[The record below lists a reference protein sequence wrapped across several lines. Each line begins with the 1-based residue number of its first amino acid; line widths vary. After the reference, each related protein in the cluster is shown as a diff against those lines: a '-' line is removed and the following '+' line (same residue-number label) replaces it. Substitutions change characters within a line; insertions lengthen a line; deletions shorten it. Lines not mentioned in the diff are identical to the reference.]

1 MFLPWRDHSFLFD
14 EDDLGVLSFDT
25 VLLEKISIAALYAE
39 INQEEEVVTGVQFR
53 ETGTETFH
61 EEMHYFDNIAPSDD
75 IPNHLLLLY
84 LTTGLFFFVSGL
96 LMIFRDNNLFHLCC
110 CFVIFGSV
118 NIGFQVK
125 YINPLI

>member
-1 MFLPWRDHSFLFD
+1 MRYLLTLLFLNKF
-14 EDDLGVLSFDT
+14 
-25 VLLEKISIAALYAE
+25 SIAALYAE
-39 INQEEEVVTGVQFR
+39 INQQEEVVTGIQFR

-84 LTTGLFFFVSGL
+84 LTTGLFFFVTGL
-96 LMIFRDNNLFHLCC
+96 LMIFRNNNLFNLCC

-125 YINPLI
+125 FINSLI